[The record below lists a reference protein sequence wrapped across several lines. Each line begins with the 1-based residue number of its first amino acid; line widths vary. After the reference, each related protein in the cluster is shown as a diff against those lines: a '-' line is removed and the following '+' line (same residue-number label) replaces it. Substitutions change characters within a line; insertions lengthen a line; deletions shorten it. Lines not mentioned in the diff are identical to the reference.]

1 MSPEQWLAQ
10 QGEASTPQNT
20 VPSPEQWLAQQK
32 PEQPEQAAPSPEE
45 WLAQQQKAEKPAIN
59 IPGSDVVTGAVDWLK
74 QQANIVGT
82 GLEIGAKNTK
92 SAILNNQI
100 AGIAE
105 VQEARKSQY
114 GSVENMP
121 EDVREKYIKDQKAIE
136 SKLKET
142 GDISAEVSQLRQAEG
157 RTSTQNFFQL
167 QQTPEYKNADF
178 WDKTKMVGGAL
189 MEDPLGI
196 ITDLGLESLPAS
208 LAVAAPALL
217 VGVAT
222 RNPEAAAI
230 TGGAASAM
238 TEFGN
243 QYVDLRAQGMP
254 HGEAW
259 EKAGVKSGV
268 IGLFDGLS
276 FRSAGKAA
284 GAVVRE
290 IETGAK
296 EGLLQGTKEIL
307 KETGKQAAYGG
318 AGEALGSV
326 AASQEIDPG
335 QVLAE
340 AVGEVFGA
348 PGEAVS
354 TYRSQQQ
361 EATLRKALLGEE
373 PVVPQV
379 EVIGQP
385 GVQAPAEER
394 VEPEIAGPIEEAPT
408 PEASP
413 EQQLYDETF
422 TRFRELG
429 LNENLAAEQAAA
441 AVKEAQDAGEFGE
454 PVAGTVEPSVSV
466 PIEQGRA
473 EPGVEKAPS
482 EGLGM
487 DTTGVQG
494 VDVRKVAEQ
503 PALEE
508 TPLKPLTPEQKT
520 DEVNSFAGGIRDDG
534 VILDQHNEPL
544 IFARG
549 DYTPDVQQGAKPP
562 EVSDGAL
569 GPGFYVTQDQ
579 AAAASYAPYVTP
591 FTVQMKN
598 PLVLRDVEGSRVAEA
613 IAQDAKFADENFN
626 TRGGALKWAR
636 QQYEDFSGIGD
647 PDFQTMLRD
656 AGYDGVILYKGD
668 QIIEAMVPTAEQVQ
682 HRFTPEQQAALTKTT
697 PEAAPI
703 ETPVAEAPV
712 VTKGKRG
719 RPAKTAEEK
728 ALTAERAAQR
738 KLERKESGRTKLLND
753 ARYKL
758 NNAITYIQTP
768 DVNAD
773 IFPKTPEGQAALQ
786 TARNELQA
794 KQVTGAKDIYKI
806 AHDPALK
813 GTPNQKKAM
822 GLWEKF
828 TPQEKRAVEAMV
840 KEEAIGPSRAEIGAA
855 TESGLVES
863 TDGRENGA
871 YLTLNNPVQA
881 LSYIRKTGNE
891 FEKALAQRISPFLQ
905 GTKLVI
911 VHDITDVPKNVRAK
925 FKGAVGMYDN
935 VTRTIYLSAEGGLN
949 NTVFLHE
956 AVHGAT
962 IARIN
967 QFIKA
972 RNAGT
977 AIPKN
982 IALAMQEL
990 ESLMQRSKN
999 FYSILK
1005 SSPDTLTADQKR
1017 IVDNMDEFLRVEAF
1031 DDVKEFVAY
1040 GFTHPAF
1047 QQFLYILP
1055 GRIKGEAIT
1064 KANGFTKFVDS
1075 VRRILG
1081 MDDKHDSALQDLIA
1095 ITDTLIGAPAFK
1107 GPDVSKVEETLPAK
1121 ARTKKI
1127 ELDRDQEKVRASVM
1141 AANTDGVVRALTKI
1155 AKEGHNFEDYKAVFN
1170 AVFDGGTVK
1179 ALSGMLK
1186 SMQTTDILRWKGD
1199 EIAGLY
1205 EIDKFQQLMAAM
1217 HEHLKVGATKKA
1229 EALGEFVR
1237 KHGQKVIGEAMHL
1250 ARLKKFSPQMGVKLD
1265 AAVKNDVIVKHY
1277 DKLLASE
1284 TDPKKVKTY
1293 TRLRSQRRNDIAKVY
1308 KTWDALGKQKNGQ
1321 EMYVM
1326 VRDFYRDNYDAS
1338 RRILNEQLDKLPID
1352 DDAKA
1357 RLLKSVRLMYEQG
1370 KTADTEEFVDETGQ
1384 AIKVPRSAED
1394 YFPFRRYG
1402 EYWLN
1407 IKGPKGREFYLFESP
1422 VERNLFQ
1429 EQRAKDLGVK
1439 ANDGDVF
1446 SRGDGAKDLRRK
1458 IHDSSMMLQKMFA
1471 DIESMKPTKA
1481 ELAQDPQAF
1490 DAYKEQLKDQLY
1502 QTYLM
1507 TLPERSFR
1515 KQFLHAEEVTGFSA
1529 DVFRNFK
1536 VTASMYANQLA
1547 KLKYG
1552 VEIEEQIQRAFDYLE
1567 RAEPA
1572 QAERDRVVI
1581 KEIAQRAREE
1591 INPTPVNKA
1600 VTIANQFAYYW
1611 LLTSGASAATQFLSV
1626 PMVVMPKLVGQ
1637 YGTVKASMLLGKYLK
1652 VWNTIGAKETL
1663 PGGEKAINIS
1673 FGTSASVKNNPLLK
1687 AAFDAAVDRH
1697 VTTITNTS
1705 VLTDQ
1710 GATPER
1716 VAESNLGL
1724 VGRAPVTALRA
1735 MGSLFSGAE
1744 RLTREMTYLMAF
1756 EAEYAKNGGNFDAA
1770 VDKAITTTYDT
1781 LGRYDSFNRA
1791 TIMRNAVGRT
1801 VGQFKQYA
1809 YTMTSFFVRN
1819 MYNTVRLDKS
1829 LTAPERKEAI
1839 ASLTGT
1845 LAMGWLFAGVG
1856 GLPAFSSFCFLIDVL
1871 LDAFGDED
1879 EDKKKRRAE
1888 TPFFADDFKSRFTY
1902 EWLPSKLGQITVP
1915 GIDGRQHKMSDIMMR
1930 GPVSVLSDIDFG
1942 SRVGWDN
1949 MWFRSGKVQPT
1960 MAATLGS
1967 YTEEMLGPAY
1977 SGIKTVLGGVDDLAK
1992 GDFLRGLEGISPA
2005 ALRAPIA
2012 ATRMATEGAETRKGE
2027 DILRKD
2033 ELNALNI
2040 VMKGI
2045 GYSPTRL
2052 TQLQQYRFALN
2063 QQIQAA
2069 RSKHNELLGAL
2080 NKAAFDE
2087 EGSAA
2092 KVKSAVEDIEKFNKR
2107 YPGVDGIYIDLDTID
2122 RSMDTYA
2129 ERKGLTY
2136 RGVYLDDKLLPYIG
2150 KSLQGANPPK

>member
-1 MSPEQWLAQ
+1 MADTFSFDEAQ
-10 QGEASTPQNT
+10 A
-20 VPSPEQWLAQQK
+20 
-32 PEQPEQAAPSPEE
+32 
-45 WLAQQQKAEKPAIN
+45 KPAPNTFSFEEATKAPEPVTFSFEEATKPTVN
-59 IPGSDVVTGAVDWLK
+59 IPGADVVTGAVDWLK
-74 QQANIVGT
+74 QQADIVGT

-92 SAILNNQI
+92 SAVLNNQI
-100 AGIAE
+100 AGIVE

-121 EDVREKYIKDQKAIE
+121 EDVREKYIKDQKVIE

-142 GDISAEVSQLRQAEG
+142 GDISAEVSKLRQAEG

-284 GAVVRE
+284 SAVVRE

-318 AGEALGSV
+318 AGEALGATAIGEAV
-326 AASQEIDPG
+326 DPG

-348 PGEAVS
+348 PGEAIS

-361 EATLRKALLGEE
+361 ETALRKALLGEE
-373 PVVPQV
+373 PAVPQV

-385 GVQAPAEER
+385 GVQALAEER
-394 VEPEIAGPIEEAPT
+394 IEPTFAGPIEEAPA
-408 PEASP
+408 PEVSP
-413 EQQLYDETF
+413 EQELYDAEF
-422 TRFRELG
+422 LRFRQLG
-429 LNENLAAEQAAA
+429 FNETLAAEQAAA
-441 AVKEAQDAGEFGE
+441 AVKEAQDAGELAE
-454 PVAGTVEPSVSV
+454 PTARAVEPSIPV
-466 PIEQGRA
+466 PTEQGRA
-473 EPGVEKAPS
+473 EPGVEETPS
-482 EGLGM
+482 EGLGV

-494 VDVRKVAEQ
+494 ADVRQGEEQ
-503 PALEE
+503 RALEE
-508 TPLKPLTPEQKT
+508 
-520 DEVNSFAGGIRDDG
+520 
-534 VILDQHNEPL
+534 
-544 IFARG
+544 
-549 DYTPDVQQGAKPP
+549 
-562 EVSDGAL
+562 
-569 GPGFYVTQDQ
+569 
-579 AAAASYAPYVTP
+579 APAP
-591 FTVQMKN
+591 
-598 PLVLRDVEGSRVAEA
+598 VAEP
-613 IAQDAKFADENFN
+613 AQLE
-626 TRGGALKWAR
+626 
-636 QQYEDFSGIGD
+636 
-647 PDFQTMLRD
+647 QT
-656 AGYDGVILYKGD
+656 
-668 QIIEAMVPTAEQVQ
+668 PTAEEDRALQLYQMKTNQIIGVLQ
-682 HRFTPEQQAALTKTT
+682 SAAEGNTIAQQEYAETGRAPTDKKVRKYLMDYFTPLLGKKDAKRYTDFLVDEGGLDSGDYGMGHELFDMALSKIPVASAEPVTAKPT
-697 PEAAPI
+697 PEAVP
-703 ETPVAEAPV
+703 TVAAQIPTTEAPV

-794 KQVTGAKDIYKI
+794 KQITGAKDIYKI

-840 KEEAIGPSRAEIGAA
+840 KEEVIGPSRAEIGAA

-871 YLTLNNPVQA
+871 YLTLNNPSQA
-881 LSYIRKTGNE
+881 LAYIRKTGNE
-891 FEKALAQRISPFLQ
+891 FEKALAQRIAPFLQ

-911 VHDITDVPKNVRAK
+911 VHDMTDVPKNVRAK

-977 AIPKN
+977 PIPKN

-1005 SSPDTLTADQKR
+1005 ASPDTLTADQKR

-1081 MDDKHDSALQDLIA
+1081 MDEKHDSALQDLIA
-1095 ITDTLIGAPAFK
+1095 ITDTLIGDPSFK
-1107 GPDVSKVEETLPAK
+1107 GPDVSKVEETLPAR

-1127 ELDRDQEKVRASVM
+1127 KLDRDQEKVRASVM
-1141 AANTDGVVRALTKI
+1141 AANTDGVVRALAKI

-1179 ALSGMLK
+1179 ALSGVLK
-1186 SMQTTDILRWKGD
+1186 SMQTTDIMRWKGD
-1199 EIAGLY
+1199 EIAGLH
-1205 EIDKFQQLMAAM
+1205 EIDKLQQLMTAM
-1217 HEHLKVGATKKA
+1217 REHLKVGATKKA
-1229 EALGEFVR
+1229 EAFGEFVR
-1237 KHGQKVIGEAMHL
+1237 KNGQLVIGEAMHL
-1250 ARLKKFSPQMGVKLD
+1250 ARLKKFSPQIGVKLED
-1265 AAVKNDVIVKHY
+1265 AIKADPIVKHY
-1277 DKLLASE
+1277 DTLLTKE

-1293 TRLRSQRRNDIAKVY
+1293 TRLRSLRRNNIAKVY
-1308 KTWDALGKQKNGQ
+1308 KAWDALGKQKNGQ

-1352 DDAKA
+1352 DEAKA

-1384 AIKVPRSAED
+1384 AIKVPRPAED

-1407 IKGPKGREFYLFESP
+1407 AKGPKDREFYLFESP
-1422 VERNLFQ
+1422 IERNLFQ
-1429 EQRAKDLGVK
+1429 EARAKALGVK
-1439 ANDGDVF
+1439 PNDGDIF

-1552 VEIEEQIQRAFDYLE
+1552 VEIEEQIQRAYDYLE
-1567 RAEPA
+1567 RGEPA
-1572 QAERDRVVI
+1572 QAERDRIVI

-1611 LLTSGASAATQFLSV
+1611 LLTSAASAATQFLSV

-1652 VWNTIGAKETL
+1652 IWNTIGTKETL
-1663 PGGEKAINIS
+1663 PGGETAINIS
-1673 FGTSASVKNNPLLK
+1673 FGTSSMVKNNPLLK
-1687 AAFDAAVDRH
+1687 AAFNAAVDRH

-1724 VGRAPVTALRA
+1724 VGRAPVVALRA
-1735 MGSLFSGAE
+1735 MGGLFSGAE
-1744 RLTREMTYLMAF
+1744 RLTREMTYLMSF

-1770 VDKAITTTYDT
+1770 VDKAINTAYDT

-1801 VGQFKQYA
+1801 VGQFKQFA

-1856 GLPAFSSFCFLIDVL
+1856 GLPAFTAFCTLIDVL
-1871 LDAFGDED
+1871 LDSFGDDD

-1949 MWFRSGKVQPT
+1949 MWFRGGKVQPT
-1960 MAATLGS
+1960 MQATAAS
-1967 YTEEMLGPAY
+1967 YAEEMLGPAY
-1977 SGIKTVLGGVDDLAK
+1977 SGAKTVLGGIDDLLK
-1992 GDFLRGLEGISPA
+1992 GDYLRGLEGIAPA
-2005 ALRAPIA
+2005 ALRTPIA
-2012 ATRMATEGAETRKGE
+2012 AGRMATEGAETRKGE
-2027 DILRKD
+2027 DILGKD
-2033 ELNALNI
+2033 DLNALNI
-2040 VMKGI
+2040 VMKAI

-2069 RSKHNELLGAL
+2069 RGRHNELLGAL

-2092 KVKSAVEDIEKFNKR
+2092 KVKDAMENIEKFNKR
-2107 YPGVDGIYIDLDTID
+2107 YPGVEGIEIDLDTID

-2136 RGVYLDDKLLPYIG
+2136 RGVYLDDKLLPYIS